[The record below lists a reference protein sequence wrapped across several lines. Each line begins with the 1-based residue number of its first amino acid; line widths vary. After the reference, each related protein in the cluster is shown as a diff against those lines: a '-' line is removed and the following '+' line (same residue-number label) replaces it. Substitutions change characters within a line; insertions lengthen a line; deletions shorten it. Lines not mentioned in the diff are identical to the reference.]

1 MFYFLQL
8 YSYFLKSHYST
19 AYFYLI
25 HQNSVNPSWVQLLL
39 LNFKLLTI
47 NYRIIISFRPEPE
60 KNLTYVQQIKKKTFQ
75 GKQLSHGTTQTRC
88 LLITPITEDLRKPLP
103 HSRPTPVP
111 LTWKW
116 TFTLC
121 LLCFSKKTFLGVC
134 DYLKLSQVQRFKR
147 YHQVFSSLSQ
157 KQISDTRQRR
167 TKFHY
172 IEISL
177 SLWTYE
183 NNYSSAPKRLAQ
195 SCSWI
200 WVLFRHVRVWTL
212 LFKHHFKKNC
222 AIRVLSLSMHLSLST
237 QKLIMANFTKEEP
250 KYIIS

>member
-1 MFYFLQL
+1 MPANNSYNRRLEKAPSSFQTNTSTTDMRVNIYTVSSLFL
-8 YSYFLKSHYST
+8 
-19 AYFYLI
+19 
-25 HQNSVNPSWVQLLL
+25 
-39 LNFKLLTI
+39 
-47 NYRIIISFRPEPE
+47 
-60 KNLTYVQQIKKKTFQ
+60 
-75 GKQLSHGTTQTRC
+75 
-88 LLITPITEDLRKPLP
+88 
-103 HSRPTPVP
+103 
-111 LTWKW
+111 
-116 TFTLC
+116 
-121 LLCFSKKTFLGVC
+121 KKTFLGVC